1 MCKNISDRGLLVVYQ
16 RDGPK
21 TYSNLSSTHRVIGQ
35 AVNSRD
41 LRINNSQAP
50 KSQQLEID
58 ATRAISSCG
67 HLGLLRIG

>member
-1 MCKNISDRGLLVVYQ
+1 MVTRGM
-16 RDGPK
+16 DPK
-21 TYSNLSSTHRVIGQ
+21 PTLQ

-58 ATRAISSCG
+58 ATRAIGNCG
-67 HLGLLRIG
+67 HLGLLGIG